1 MGRAGITPLLGS
13 TAGRVPRAE
22 PPAVSPWGEVNR
34 TGSGSQLW
42 VGVLCVSASLSLQ
55 LPLG

>member
-22 PPAVSPWGEVNR
+22 PPAVPPWGEVNR
-34 TGSGSQLW
+34 TGSGSQPW
-42 VGVLCVSASLSLQ
+42 VGLLCVSASLRLQ